1 MNARF
6 DNLAERFRHIG
17 ENIMHSRA
25 VRKSRVMVHRMSLP
39 RSQGVPLYDIALY
52 LWRGIFNGDLWRASK
67 GLAFSFLTAIPP
79 LLICLFTLIAFLPF
93 DGLQDELL
101 YELQLIVPEN
111 IYDPVANTINDVMGH
126 KHTSLLSIGSALSI
140 LFAANG
146 LNGMMA
152 YFTDRHTEQRS
163 IVVSYLICIAMVFLL
178 YIMVVL
184 VLVLII
190 GYKTI
195 LIWLFRNGILIPGS
209 FTHIIIGI
217 GRWVILVGM
226 ALLTLSLIYYL
237 IPMKK
242 LRVGFFSA
250 GAMFATL
257 MFIIL
262 SWGFKIYLANF
273 NRYNLLY
280 GSIGTLLLI
289 MLWLLLNSFV
299 IMLGYELNVAIA
311 DGRARRKKH
320 AATTQRHL
328 TK

>member
-1 MNARF
+1 MF
-6 DNLAERFRHIG
+6 F
-17 ENIMHSRA
+17 
-25 VRKSRVMVHRMSLP
+25 
-39 RSQGVPLYDIALY
+39 ALHH
-52 LWRGIFNGDLWRASK
+52 GGA
-67 GLAFSFLTAIPP
+67 G
-79 LLICLFTLIAFLPF
+79 
-93 DGLQDELL
+93 
-101 YELQLIVPEN
+101 
-111 IYDPVANTINDVMGH
+111 
-126 KHTSLLSIGSALSI
+126 
-140 LFAANG
+140 
-146 LNGMMA
+146 
-152 YFTDRHTEQRS
+152 
-163 IVVSYLICIAMVFLL
+163 
-178 YIMVVL
+178 
-184 VLVLII
+184 LVLII